1 MTERLRAMSVWLVLL
16 FLCAQRSRSYVM
28 HAAGG
33 KVGITG
39 RLNGFGAVSHG
50 RALRSTPQEYE
61 DGYYEECHLFADAT
75 ACAMETVIDVT
86 SEEQFDFIIDHA
98 AGADPIDEDRK
109 PHEVVVVMMHA
120 NWCRKCKYMIKKYL
134 EVASQNPQLLCLKI
148 NLVSQPALGRRLG
161 VRGIPMYI
169 IFKKGERIDH
179 FYAEDDD
186 SLRQSIFDCL

>member
-1 MTERLRAMSVWLVLL
+1 MSPRLHAISVWLALV
-16 FLCAQRSRSYVM
+16 FLSARQSRSFILS
-28 HAAGG
+28 AAGG
-33 KVGITG
+33 KAGCAG
-39 RLNGFGAVSHG
+39 GPGGFGAAPRCS
-50 RALRSTPQEYE
+50 ALQCASQEYE

-98 AGADPIDEDRK
+98 AGADPIDKDRK

-134 EVASQNPQLLCLKI
+134 EVAAQNPQLLCLKI
-148 NLVSQPALGRRLG
+148 NLVSQPELGRRLG

-169 IFKKGERIDH
+169 VFKKGDRVDH
-179 FYAEDDD
+179 FYAENEDT
-186 SLRQSIFDCL
+186 LRQSIFDCL